1 MSVKPLKVS
10 EVNQYIK
17 RILMGDPILSSI
29 CVEGEIS
36 NFKHHYSGHMYFS
49 LKDEKGKI
57 NCVMFKSY
65 NQKNDIVLKDGM
77 KVVVNGY
84 ISVYERDGGYQLYVK
99 TIEEAGL
106 GDLYLAY
113 NKLLKKL
120 EEEGLFDDSH
130 KMEIPKFPRIIGIVT
145 SSTGAAIRDIITV
158 IKRRFPIADLIIYP
172 VLVQG
177 ELAAKEICEGLEYF
191 SHRKDIDLVITG
203 RGGGS
208 IEELFAFNDEL
219 LARMIYKMDIPVIS
233 AVGHETDFTIADFVA
248 DLRAPTPSAAAEL
261 AVPKLENLKENL
273 NLKFIELAQNHLL
286 LVDIKRRELH
296 TIEDK
301 LNGLNPINKL
311 NENTQYID
319 GLFKDLT
326 NVYSSSIRDFRSK
339 LEILGSKLD
348 LLSPLSTANRGY
360 GILTDESDQFIK
372 SVEEI
377 SVGDGFSVLL
387 KDGIIKG
394 RVEKVKKG
402 EYRNGSK

>member
-1 MSVKPLKVS
+1 MSVKPLKVC

-17 RILMGDPILSSI
+17 RILMGDPILSNV

-57 NCVMFKSY
+57 KCVMFKSY
-65 NQKNDIVLKDGM
+65 NKNIDMVLKDGI
-77 KVVVNGY
+77 KVIVNGY
-84 ISVYERDGGYQLYVK
+84 ISVYERDGDYQLYVK

-120 EEEGLFDDSH
+120 EAEGIFNEMH
-130 KMEIPKFPRIIGIVT
+130 KKEIPKFPRKIGIVT

-158 IKRRFPIADLIIYP
+158 VKRRFPIVELIIYP

-177 ELAAKEICEGLEYF
+177 EGASKEICEGLLYF
-191 SHRKDIDLVITG
+191 NNRNDIDLVITG

-219 LARMIYKMDIPVIS
+219 LARTIYGMDIPVIS

-261 AVPKLENLKENL
+261 AVPRLENLKEDL
-273 NLKFIELAQNHLL
+273 NIRFTEIVDSYLSLMESKKLELDAY
-286 LVDIKRRELH
+286 E
-296 TIEDK
+296 EK
-301 LNGLNPINKL
+301 LNRLNPINKL
-311 NENTQYID
+311 NENLQYLD
-319 GLFKDLT
+319 SLFKDLT
-326 NVYSSSIRDFRSK
+326 NAYFSKMRDYKNK
-339 LEILGSKLD
+339 LEILGNKLD

-360 GILTDESDQFIK
+360 GILTDESDKLIK
-372 SVEEI
+372 SVEDI
-377 SVGDGFSVLL
+377 SIGEGFSVLL
-387 KDGIIKG
+387 KDGTIKA

-402 EYRNGSK
+402 EYSNGFK